1 MKTDLLEEEFGSNI
15 DLKNEPARTHQPPV
29 IKEEEMDGEELERML
44 RERYKPGSGFVTYA
58 EDAEE
63 RKRQTGQ
70 DTLVPSLKD
79 PTIWK
84 VKCTV

>member
-1 MKTDLLEEEFGSNI
+1 MLEEEFGSNVEI
-15 DLKNEPARTHQPPV
+15 KNEPVRTPQPPV

-44 RERYKPGSGFVTYA
+44 RERYKPGSSFVTYA
-58 EDAEE
+58 EDTDE
-63 RKRQTGQ
+63 RKRQSQ
-70 DTLVPSLKD
+70 QETLVPSLKD